1 MKKGLLLF
9 ILLLPLTLC
18 CAAAETSAPIWERDA
33 KTHWHVTA
41 SGEKTEE
48 APHVL
53 EDILCTVCGTE
64 VWVYEDGAADLCNYS
79 GQGELLRATA
89 VDADGQI
96 TADSVIDYGCDEQG
110 RKLWEKQYEMGRL
123 ATQITYAVNAAG
135 ESLPLWSEAYDE
147 DGAWGRNEYDE
158 AGNCIRLYAYDA
170 QGHLT
175 SEEIC
180 EYAQDADGWYYM
192 TCSTVRME
200 GTVFINE
207 YNHYGDWTR
216 SYIEEADGTV
226 VSDTVFVH
234 EYEADVKRSSRTY
247 DTGVLVW
254 EEQYDENGM
263 TVREIEYLEDG
274 STVVYEYDETGE
286 LIGA

>member
-1 MKKGLLLF
+1 MKKGLLLL
-9 ILLLPLTLC
+9 ILLLTLTLC
-18 CAAAETSAPIWERDA
+18 CAAAETPAPIWERDA
-33 KTHWHVTA
+33 KTHWYVTA
-41 SGEKTEE
+41 SGEKTEK

-64 VWVYEDGAADLCNYS
+64 VWVYEDGAADLYNYS
-79 GQGELLRATA
+79 ELGELLRATT
-89 VDADGQI
+89 VDADGWI
-96 TADSVIDYGCDEQG
+96 TADSVVNYVYDEQG

-123 ATQITYAVNAAG
+123 AAQTAYAVNEAG
-135 ESLPLWSEAYDE
+135 ESLPLWSEAYDA

-175 SEEIC
+175 SEEVC

-207 YNHYGDWTR
+207 YNQYGDWTR

-234 EYEADVKRSSRTY
+234 EYQAGVKRSSRTY
-247 DTGVLVW
+247 DAGVLVW

-263 TVREIEYLEDG
+263 TVREIEYLADG
-274 STVVYEYDETGE
+274 SVNVYEYDETGE